1 MQSRNVRERLDGDQ
15 DLQQGAGVLPVDILP
30 CEQQGQGPTSSTDAQ
45 QQGHDNVT
53 DTGGQQLPADA
64 LRPQIADE
72 LMHVEKRS
80 QAEDLDTR
88 PQADQEG
95 VSTNPASCVS
105 PHVKLQ
111 TAPQAN
117 DGPAKQGSGMTHAN
131 LPPVTPAG
139 TLHTAQVVPDS
150 SQHLLPSHEAEDS
163 SQSVPAQ
170 MLQHE
175 SSSGFRPK
183 AAAGLA
189 ANSDEPPVQ
198 SEERQEPRIEVAPS
212 HTASG
217 QAVGSASVQG
227 NHVQLQV
234 EAVPQQCNVA
244 VRQLSQSQRPGPLA
258 DALASDIFDDLD
270 AQITQQI
277 EEAQAHHAKQAQST
291 QQAALPG
298 PVTHTQQAEQ
308 AKQAQRME
316 QAEHAKQIQCQRHAE
331 PACQHRPT
339 QLADQA
345 QQVQQEQQ
353 AQRLVHEA
361 HQTAAS
367 QAQPHASA
375 TDGQMPEAGASGHQA
390 EQHATDT
397 VQKMPGATQANAID
411 ITADAMDTGST
422 AVSLGSPHKRPH
434 SQLQQTEQQHAPQVA
449 ACGID
454 VAHDSKKQHGG
465 FEFDSF
471 LDSCELDAELAQLLD
486 SAAAFRPAGLP
497 DTSQAGPRPECAA
510 ASNPRLTGSKP
521 ISAEVSMTRCRPNS
535 AGSGCRP
542 NSAGSEPKLSR
553 SRPNS
558 AGARPNLA
566 EPRPKPLE
574 SRPYSAAERPNSA
587 GAGPNSAGGMHT
599 AADARAVG
607 ARAVDDRAAAAPAP
621 AGPCEDAAQPVR
633 VACHTAFVPLM
644 QHNQYGLL
652 AILLLCS

>member
-15 DLQQGAGVLPVDILP
+15 DLQQGGGALPVDTLP
-30 CEQQGQGPTSSTDAQ
+30 CEQQEQESTLLTGAQ
-45 QQGHDNVT
+45 QQGHESVKNT
-53 DTGGQQLPADA
+53 DGQQLPANA
-64 LRPQIADE
+64 IRPQTADE
-72 LMHVEKRS
+72 LIHTEKSS
-80 QAEDLDTR
+80 QAEDLDSR
-88 PQADQEG
+88 PQADQDG
-95 VSTNPASCVS
+95 VSTKPEACVS

-111 TAPQAN
+111 TAHQSS
-117 DGPAKQGSGMTHAN
+117 DGPAKQGSGMTHAT

-163 SQSVPAQ
+163 SQIVQAQ
-170 MLQHE
+170 MLQHD
-175 SSSGFRPK
+175 SSSGFRPEA

-189 ANSDEPPVQ
+189 GNSHEQLPANQ
-198 SEERQEPRIEVAPS
+198 SEKCHEPHIEVAPS
-212 HTASG
+212 NTASD

-227 NHVQLQV
+227 DHEELQV
-234 EAVPQQCNVA
+234 TAVPQQCNVA

-270 AQITQQI
+270 AQIAQQI

-291 QQAALPG
+291 QQAAMPG

-308 AKQAQRME
+308 AKQAQRMD
-316 QAEHAKQIQCQRHAE
+316 QTEHDKQVHRQRHAE

-339 QLADQA
+339 HLAGQA

-353 AQRLVHEA
+353 AQRAVHES

-367 QAQPHASA
+367 QTQTHASA
-375 TDGQMPEAGASGHQA
+375 KDGQMPEAEASGHQA
-390 EQHATDT
+390 EQHATDP

-411 ITADAMDTGST
+411 ITADVMDTGST
-422 AVSLGSPHKRPH
+422 AVPLGSPHKQPH
-434 SQLQQTEQQHAPQVA
+434 SQLRHSEQHVPQVA
-449 ACGID
+449 ACGSD
-454 VAHDSKKQHGG
+454 TAHNSKTKHGG

-497 DTSQAGPRPECAA
+497 DTSQAGPRSDCAA
-510 ASNPRLTGSKP
+510 ASKLSLAGPKP

-535 AGSGCRP
+535 AGSGGRP
-542 NSAGSEPKLSR
+542 KSAKSEPKLSG

-566 EPRPKPLE
+566 EPRPESSE

-599 AADARAVG
+599 AAG
-607 ARAVDDRAAAAPAP
+607 PRAVDDRAAAAPAP
-621 AGPCEDAAQPVR
+621 AGPCEDTAQPVR

-644 QHNQYGLL
+644 QHNQ
-652 AILLLCS
+652 